1 MLEHVI
7 SKEIKST
14 GIGNENMFKIARRVA
29 VAVNSNTLLHN
40 FKLETLIDIPA
51 AATLI
56 SPFRLP

>member
-7 SKEIKST
+7 SKEIKSER
-14 GIGNENMFKIARRVA
+14 IGNENMFKIARR

-56 SPFRLP
+56 SPFRYP